1 MDKYNFKKLIN
12 PKKKVLNIKENI
24 YKSINDIEISKMKLI
39 YKGQNL
45 EDYLTFEDYKI
56 KNN

>member
-1 MDKYNFKKLIN
+1 LDKYNFKKLIN